1 MSALQKF
8 SLYLC
13 PSSPGCLCLVK
24 TQNEKVE
31 TVAAMQEHVI
41 MQSALILQ
49 NEIHDSDFSGALECQ
64 NKVRVLYGLQMNL
77 EVKIFLS
84 VQHYH
89 YGYELCEY

>member
-1 MSALQKF
+1 
-8 SLYLC
+8 
-13 PSSPGCLCLVK
+13 
-24 TQNEKVE
+24 
-31 TVAAMQEHVI
+31 

-89 YGYELCEY
+89 YRYELCEY